1 MKVGKSEC
9 AKTGAK
15 KTESREDYDRHIP
28 QMVPWKQS
36 LITAV
41 GVYPLLLTYEWLVKQ
56 ILPLHH
62 VDRRL
67 TLLIVVLMISIS
79 MVFLV
84 MPFMLKVLGHWLFKN
99 KINK

>member
-1 MKVGKSEC
+1 MKTGKSERV
-9 AKTGAK
+9 KTGVK
-15 KTESREDYDRHIP
+15 KSELRLGYSRNIP
-28 QMVPWKQS
+28 RMIPWKQA
-36 LITAV
+36 LVTAA

-62 VDRRL
+62 IDRRI

-79 MVFLV
+79 MVFMV
-84 MPFMLKVLGHWLFKN
+84 MPFMLKILGPWLFKN